1 MNNKNFT
8 GIIVN
13 NKKDLAKVCDRINKP
28 IKQEKTRTVETLKNT
43 FAKIGI
49 K

>member
-1 MNNKNFT
+1 MKNKNFT
-8 GIIVN
+8 GVIVT
-13 NKKDLAKVCDRINKP
+13 NKNDLAKLRDRIIKP
-28 IKQEKTRTVETLKNT
+28 NEQQKTRTVETLKNT

>member
-1 MNNKNFT
+1 MKNKNFT

-13 NKKDLAKVCDRINKP
+13 NKKDLAKVRDQIIKP
-28 IKQEKTRTVETLKNT
+28 NEQQKTRTVETLKTT
-43 FAKIGI
+43 FAKVGI

>member
-13 NKKDLAKVCDRINKP
+13 NKKDLAKVRDHINKP
-28 IKQEKTRTVETLKNT
+28 NKQENMRTVKTLKKT

>member
-1 MNNKNFT
+1 MKNKNFT
-8 GIIVN
+8 SLVVN

-28 IKQEKTRTVETLKNT
+28 TKQEKTRTVETLKNT

>member
-1 MNNKNFT
+1 MKNKNFT
-8 GIIVN
+8 GLVVN
-13 NKKDLAKVCDRINKP
+13 NKKDLAKVRDHI
-28 IKQEKTRTVETLKNT
+28 IKNNEQQKTRTVETLKNT